1 LAEDGA
7 ARQLDQDLNAVI
19 SGNSAFAYELYGR
32 LKQAEGNLF
41 FSPLNISTALAMTYA
56 GARGN
61 TERQMAKALRF
72 ALSQEGLHSAF
83 GSIKTRLDTLRRAG
97 RVQLSIANSLWLQ
110 AGYSLLEPF
119 LSFTRKHYDGTVAL
133 MDCHRAP
140 EAARLR
146 INSWVEERTERRIKD
161 VIRPGL
167 LNPLVRLVLVSAI
180 YFKGDWASPFEKWLT
195 EHAPF
200 WISPEVSL
208 PVPMMARTG
217 SYKYAEEDGLQIL
230 ELPYAGG
237 DLSMVVLLPKQISG
251 LAETEN
257 ALIAER
263 LDHRLQHLEEKKIRV
278 FLPRF
283 RIGYEFWLNDAL
295 KEMGMIDA
303 FDMDKANFSGMD
315 GNENYLYIAAVLHKA
330 FVDVNEEGTE
340 ATAGTAVIMKGR
352 AMLPPTPVFRADHPF
367 VFVVRD
373 NSTASVLFIGRVVNP
388 IE

>member
-1 LAEDGA
+1 
-7 ARQLDQDLNAVI
+7 
-19 SGNSAFAYELYGR
+19 
-32 LKQAEGNLF
+32 
-41 FSPLNISTALAMTYA
+41 
-56 GARGN
+56 
-61 TERQMAKALRF
+61 
-72 ALSQEGLHSAF
+72 
-83 GSIKTRLDTLRRAG
+83 
-97 RVQLSIANSLWLQ
+97 
-110 AGYSLLEPF
+110 
-119 LSFTRKHYDGTVAL
+119 
-133 MDCHRAP
+133 
-140 EAARLR
+140 
-146 INSWVEERTERRIKD
+146 
-161 VIRPGL
+161 
-167 LNPLVRLVLVSAI
+167 
-180 YFKGDWASPFEKWLT
+180 
-195 EHAPF
+195 
-200 WISPEVSL
+200 
-208 PVPMMARTG
+208 
-217 SYKYAEEDGLQIL
+217 
-230 ELPYAGG
+230 
-237 DLSMVVLLPKQISG
+237 MVVLLPKQISG